1 MSECGQRTPHRAV
14 RRRRIPYRL
23 RPDSPPV
30 PLVAQCQH
38 GFRTAVE
45 PGELR
50 CRMQAAGIDAEWADI
65 CRDLN
70 ALTET
75 EIEQNGKRFLV
86 RSATRGSVAAILP
99 SLCRCPAAANH
110 SPGRTCRA
118 GGGDAGDRLTNPS
131 PRNRR
136 VRPGTEVWCHNQK
149 PES

>member
-1 MSECGQRTPHRAV
+1 MWPAHAAS
-14 RRRRIPYRL
+14 RRPPPPDPVSVATG
-23 RPDSPPV
+23 PDSPPV

-86 RSATRGSVAAILP
+86 RSATRGSVAAIL
-99 SLCRCPAAANH
+99 RCAGARLPQTIRQVEPAEQEEAMPA
-110 SPGRTCRA
+110 TA
-118 GGGDAGDRLTNPS
+118 
-131 PRNRR
+131 
-136 VRPGTEVWCHNQK
+136 
-149 PES
+149 